1 MTLFITSSPFD
12 TEAAFPQFWEKNGFG
27 ERLRQALP
35 ENPKVAFVASSPEDH
50 EAMCR
55 FGADV
60 FCALRSAGIYP
71 ESYTVLDGQNQEDAA
86 EIVSFSDLLVLAGGH
101 VPTQAAFFEEIGLGS
116 LLQDYPGVLLG
127 ISAGSMNM
135 AKTVYAQPEEEG
147 EAVDPEYPRFF
158 PGLDLTEVN
167 ILPHYNQWKDRTLD
181 GLKLMEEIT
190 LPDSQGNCFFVLND
204 GSYFYQDEETLLLCG
219 ESFCARDGELNPLT
233 RDGEVLDMANFE

>member
-12 TEAAFPQFWEKNGFG
+12 TETAFPRFWEKNGFG

-35 ENPKVAFVASSPEDH
+35 ENPKVVFAASDPEDH

-60 FCALRSAGIYP
+60 FCALGSSGIYP
-71 ESYTVLDGQNQEDAA
+71 ESYTVLDGQNRENAA
-86 EIVSFSDLLVLAGGH
+86 DIVPFSDLLVLAGGH

-116 LLQDYPGVLLG
+116 LLQDYPGVILG

-135 AKTVYAQPEEEG
+135 AKTVSAQPEEEG
-147 EAVDPEYPRFF
+147 EALDPEYPRFF

-167 ILPHYNQWKDRTLD
+167 ILPHYNQWKDGTLD

-190 LPDSQGNCFFVLND
+190 LPDSRGCCFFVLND

-219 ESFCARDGELNPLT
+219 ESRLARDGVLTPLT
-233 RDGEVLDMANFE
+233 QDGDVLDMAEFE